1 MISSFGRDRRSRNFW
16 AGVTGAFSSVNSGM
30 ADAVDATVLSL
41 FRALVQQLQ
50 IQTPRENH
58 EVAGV

>member
-1 MISSFGRDRRSRNFW
+1 
-16 AGVTGAFSSVNSGM
+16 M

-58 EVAGV
+58 DVAGV